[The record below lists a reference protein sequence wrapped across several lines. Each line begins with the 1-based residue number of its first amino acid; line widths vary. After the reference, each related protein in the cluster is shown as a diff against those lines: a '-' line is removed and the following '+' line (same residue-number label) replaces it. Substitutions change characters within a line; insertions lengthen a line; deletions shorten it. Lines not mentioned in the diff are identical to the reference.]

1 MAKKSIAV
9 NENPKII
16 VDEIRGDLRVKGWDR
31 SELVV
36 KIGAEE
42 DLVLVEREE
51 AIHLDCADDC
61 VLYVPHGAALQ
72 VQTVLGDAAL
82 KALEGELK
90 VQEVAADLVLRD
102 VSTTHLGTVS
112 SDLSA
117 RRLRGD
123 MEVNSVGGSAFVRDV
138 DGQFSADAIGG
149 HLHLRDISGGVSA
162 MVGGNTTLEL
172 APVPWQAYAVSAGG
186 NIRCQLPSDSNAE
199 IHITSGA
206 QKIRISLGDVS
217 DTITEGTHELT
228 LGDGGP
234 TVTLSAG
241 GKVDLGG
248 LTTAWDLSD
257 EIDVDFSGELS
268 GMADELAERITHQ
281 IEAQLEMLESHLDA
295 QFAPLSASMSGAGL
309 SEEQTER
316 IRQRMEEARER
327 AAARAEAAAHR
338 AQKKLQRKL
347 AAAKRKAERKAR
359 AATVRRARKERQ
371 KRGESFTSFTPSPR
385 PISEPVSDDERLLI
399 LKMLQEKKISLDE
412 AEKLLAA
419 LEGKED

>member
-9 NENPKII
+9 TENPIII
-16 VDEIRGDLRVKGWDR
+16 VDEIRGDLQVKGWDR
-31 SELVV
+31 SELVA
-36 KIGAEE
+36 KIGEE
-42 DLVLVEREE
+42 DDLVLVEGEE

-61 VLYVPHGAALQ
+61 ILLLPHGASLQ
-72 VQTVLGDAAL
+72 VRTILGDGAF
-82 KALEGELK
+82 KALEGELE
-90 VQEVAADLVLRD
+90 VQEVAGDLVLRD
-102 VSTTHLGTVS
+102 VSTTHLSTVS

-123 MEVNSVGGSAFVRDV
+123 LEVNNVGGNAVIRDV
-138 DGQFSADAIGG
+138 DGQFSGDAIGG

-162 MVGGNTTLEL
+162 KVGGNTTLEL
-172 APVPWQAYAVSAGG
+172 APVPWQAYTVRAGG

-199 IHITSGA
+199 FHITSGA
-206 QKIRISLGDVS
+206 QKIRIKLGDIS

-228 LGDGGP
+228 LGHGGP

-248 LTTAWDLSD
+248 FTTAWDISD
-257 EIDVDFSGELS
+257 EIDVDFGGELS
-268 GMADELAERITHQ
+268 GMADELAERISHQ
-281 IEAQLEMLESHLDA
+281 IEAQMEMLENHLDT
-295 QFAPLSASMSGAGL
+295 QFAPLSASLSGAGL
-309 SEEQTER
+309 SEEQAER
-316 IRQRMEEARER
+316 IRQRMEQARER

-338 AQKKLQRKL
+338 AQEKLQRKL

-359 AATVRRARKERQ
+359 AATVRRARRERQ
-371 KRGESFTSFTPSPR
+371 KRGESITGFTSSPR
-385 PISEPVSDDERLLI
+385 SISEPVSDDERLLI
-399 LKMLQEKKISLDE
+399 LKMLQEKQISLNE